1 MISIKISQVLKNS
14 DSKTIKNKKIYATK
28 VASSFSDDI
37 LILSSNLGPYNSLPQ
52 ISTLESSGAIKVR
65 ISVGNKTLSKK
76 KFEGPIH
83 LKTTILE
90 PSFL

>member
-1 MISIKISQVLKNS
+1 MKVVKNS
-14 DSKTIKNKKIYATK
+14 DSKTIKNLKTYATK
-28 VASSFSDDI
+28 DASSFSDET

-52 ISTLESSGAIKVR
+52 ISTLESLGAKKVS